1 MLNITLHLIPLSLHK
16 REEFEEEEKV
26 EWLSED
32 YMKTYFSREKAV
44 VSQIHGDEWES
55 ALKYKGCDSIGL
67 LVLREPSYEMK
78 GKAVEILKSSECKE

>member
-1 MLNITLHLIPLSLHK
+1 M
-16 REEFEEEEKV
+16 

-44 VSQIHGDEWES
+44 MSQIYGDEWES

-67 LVLREPSYEMK
+67 LDLREPSYE
-78 GKAVEILKSSECKE
+78 GEGS